1 MRRRHFTLIE
11 LLVVIA
17 IIAIL
22 AAMLLPAL
30 SKAREKARGVNC
42 LNNLKQ
48 FGLAIG
54 MYFHD
59 YDQDWFMSGNTS
71 TMSYRPNQPNSWL
84 THLKHFGYII
94 GDVNM
99 YYCPSTV
106 AFITT
111 PLESSGTYSYGAY
124 YTGNEP
130 YGFNVTYLYT
140 KKSPSEICLVLDSW
154 AINAVKPYYRIV
166 NDNTSNTYGRPHLVH
181 NDEPRAVQR
190 HEPRA
195 ALRRTAITAPVK
207 DGFYGLDAFFAQI
220 AWRATPSRSAAS
232 SFVKTPRENTR

>member
-30 SKAREKARGVNC
+30 SKAREKARAVNC

-48 FGLAIG
+48 YGLAIG

-59 YDQDWFMSGNTS
+59 YDQDWFMSGNTT

-84 THLKHFGYII
+84 THLKHFGYVV

-106 AFITT
+106 SFITT

-124 YTGNEP
+124 YNGNEP

-166 NDNTSNTYGRPHLVH
+166 NDDTSKTYGRPHLVH
-181 NDEPRAVQR
+181 NGRCNVVASDGHAQSANKSELGQLYTPGLWKDNIQR
-190 HEPRA
+190 IKWCVELGADTYSP
-195 ALRRTAITAPVK
+195 L
-207 DGFYGLDAFFAQI
+207 
-220 AWRATPSRSAAS
+220 
-232 SFVKTPRENTR
+232 

>member
-30 SKAREKARGVNC
+30 SKAREKARAVNC

-71 TMSYRPNQPNSWL
+71 TMSYRANQPNSWL
-84 THLKHFGYII
+84 TCLKHFGYIV
-94 GDVNM
+94 GHVNM
-99 YYCPSTV
+99 YNCPSTV
-106 AFITT
+106 GFITT
-111 PLESSGTYSYGAY
+111 PLESSGTYSYGACY
-124 YTGNEP
+124 NGNEP
-130 YGFNVTYLYT
+130 YGFNITYVAT
-140 KKSPSEICLVLDSW
+140 KVPYSSIGLVLDSW
-154 AINAVKPYYRIV
+154 AINAQKSYYRIV
-166 NDNTSNTYGRPHLVH
+166 NDGTSNTYGRPYMIH
-181 NDEPRAVQR
+181 NERCNVV
-190 HEPRA
+190 A
-195 ALRRTAITAPVK
+195 ADGHAMGVNKGELCLMYTPGLWKDSPLRFKWAAEVGATA
-207 DGFYGLDAFFAQI
+207 YSQLY
-220 AWRATPSRSAAS
+220 
-232 SFVKTPRENTR
+232 